1 MIAPLR
7 QHLKAGQRL
16 LINEAWRKGKRDR
29 QHVNVSPQELWDA
42 MAVTVAEDYD
52 RALNA
57 PFVAFPQRAW

>member
-57 PFVAFPQRAW
+57 PVVAFPQRAR